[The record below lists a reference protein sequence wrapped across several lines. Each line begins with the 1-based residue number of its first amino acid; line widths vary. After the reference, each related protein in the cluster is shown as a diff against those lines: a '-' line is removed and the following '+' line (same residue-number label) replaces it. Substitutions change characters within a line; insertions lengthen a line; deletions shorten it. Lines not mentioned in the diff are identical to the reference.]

1 MASPLV
7 FSVTKYLLVSKV
19 VLDGRKMQFKM
30 MVKDGKWK
38 LKGQMMACCYILL
51 WTGDCG
57 LKTRLGVGTYA
68 INIIER

>member
-38 LKGQMMACCYILL
+38 LKGQMMACGYILL

-57 LKTRLGVGTYA
+57 LKNRLGVGTYT